1 MVRQKAGRNVNGL
14 GFMSALFRITVG
26 FTTTNNN
33 KDNLV
38 SEEAY
43 AEIDYSAIKHLS
55 PKQYDL
61 ALFIPLLFNLVKK
74 LSIQIFFFA
83 LEI

>member
-1 MVRQKAGRNVNGL
+1 MA
-14 GFMSALFRITVG
+14 SAFFRLTVG

-33 KDNLV
+33 KNNLV

-43 AEIDYSAIKHLS
+43 AEIDYSAKHLS
-55 PKQYDL
+55 LKQYDL
-61 ALFIPLLFNLVKK
+61 ALFIPLLFNLLKK
-74 LSIQIFFFA
+74 LSIQIFFA

>member
-1 MVRQKAGRNVNGL
+1 
-14 GFMSALFRITVG
+14 MSALFRITVVL

-43 AEIDYSAIKHLS
+43 AEIDYSAKT
-55 PKQYDL
+55 
-61 ALFIPLLFNLVKK
+61 
-74 LSIQIFFFA
+74 SIT
-83 LEI
+83 